1 MDLTATVQNLA
12 KVDYLDGLGLAV
24 GVREVSFVHLAKRFF
39 RISLLQVRTLPL
51 PESGSERV
59 EALSYALTQF
69 LRDIEVTPDQVVL
82 CLSRRVA
89 CVSRLMVPETAR
101 GSLRQI
107 IDYEVER
114 LLPFPKEEIYYDYL
128 TYEASGEERRL
139 GIVIFGLPRRV
150 VDEHLEVLAHAQIR
164 PQMVT
169 VSSSAVVS
177 ASAFCGP
184 LSEGPSV
191 LVVLEDGEIEL
202 NFIEKRR
209 LVASHLCS
217 LARVQR
223 EGEWTD
229 LLAQMVA
236 RNLPGAS
243 LEEVPIFSW
252 GTNGLL
258 PPSVGVQHD
267 LHALAAARFVTDDG
281 EPLLPAALPALGA
294 ALQAV
299 GEDAAGINL
308 LPVDKRARR
317 EKRLSPL
324 TLVLAGLTLLL
335 GVTWAMG
342 VMVREWSILNNL
354 DQQIKALTPE
364 VNQVQAQEEEAARL
378 QERIAVLDET
388 TQKRVVP
395 LLKNLSELIPTDVY
409 LTSFRYRDGAV
420 ELSGVA
426 APSRPASDLVGLL
439 EGSPCLRNAAPKAP
453 FTKTAQGE
461 TFTLGAQVDPC
472 E

>member
-1 MDLTATVQNLA
+1 MTRKTLQAGFTLIELLVVMVIIGLLAALVTPKFIRQEEKA
-12 KVDYLDGLGLAV
+12 KVKAARAQVELLGAALDTFRLDVGRYPTSQEGL
-24 GVREVSFVHLAKRFF
+24 
-39 RISLLQVRTLPL
+39 
-51 PESGSERV
+51 
-59 EALSYALTQF
+59 EALRQRPSGLERWAGPYLPKEVP
-69 LRDIEVTPDQVVL
+69 RDIRVTPDQVVL

-139 GIVIFGLPRRV
+139 GVVIFGLPRRV

-164 PQMVT
+164 PQMIT

-191 LVVLEDGEIEL
+191 LVVLDDGEIEL

-299 GEDAAGINL
+299 GEDVAGINL

-317 EKRLSPL
+317 
-324 TLVLAGLTLLL
+324 
-335 GVTWAMG
+335 
-342 VMVREWSILNNL
+342 
-354 DQQIKALTPE
+354 
-364 VNQVQAQEEEAARL
+364 
-378 QERIAVLDET
+378 
-388 TQKRVVP
+388 
-395 LLKNLSELIPTDVY
+395 
-409 LTSFRYRDGAV
+409 
-420 ELSGVA
+420 
-426 APSRPASDLVGLL
+426 
-439 EGSPCLRNAAPKAP
+439 
-453 FTKTAQGE
+453 
-461 TFTLGAQVDPC
+461 
-472 E
+472 

>member
-1 MDLTATVQNLA
+1 M
-12 KVDYLDGLGLAV
+12 
-24 GVREVSFVHLAKRFF
+24 
-39 RISLLQVRTLPL
+39 
-51 PESGSERV
+51 
-59 EALSYALTQF
+59 
-69 LRDIEVTPDQVVL
+69 
-82 CLSRRVA
+82 
-89 CVSRLMVPETAR
+89 
-101 GSLRQI
+101 
-107 IDYEVER
+107 
-114 LLPFPKEEIYYDYL
+114 
-128 TYEASGEERRL
+128 
-139 GIVIFGLPRRV
+139 
-150 VDEHLEVLAHAQIR
+150 
-164 PQMVT
+164 
-169 VSSSAVVS
+169 
-177 ASAFCGP
+177 
-184 LSEGPSV
+184 
-191 LVVLEDGEIEL
+191 VLENGDVEL

-217 LARVQR
+217 LARLQR

-258 PPSVGVQHD
+258 PPAVGVQHD
-267 LHALAAARFVTDDG
+267 LHRLAAARFATDDG

-299 GEDAAGINL
+299 GEDAVGINL
-308 LPVDKRARR
+308 LPMDKRARR

-324 TLVLAGLTLLL
+324 TLVLAGLILML

-342 VMVREWSILNNL
+342 VVMREWSILNNL

-378 QERIAVLDET
+378 RERIAMLDET